1 MYTYFNMNEKL
12 RQQFEDQLTYLPAIN
27 QQALRSFDWATE
39 LVAIGKNYGLHIDEL
54 DDLQI
59 ETMLVLVGLVDSDQY
74 QNELINR
81 LAISPTEAGKIIED
95 INKRVFTPIH
105 DYIVSGGQKAE
116 STPTTIMES
125 AGFQMTTEDA
135 PVPSANTVPLV
146 RTGGDTPLAQSLPES
161 KPVVPM
167 PVIPPSPLQ
176 FHPTEEKST
185 EPTPIAEMPVTTP
198 IAPVPSIPFSKE
210 KLEQVYQERQ
220 KAIDTTLQSMDPV
233 PVPPPVS

>member
-1 MYTYFNMNEKL
+1 MNDKL

-59 ETMLVLVGLVDSDQY
+59 ETMLVLVGLVDPGQY

-95 INKRVFTPIH
+95 INDRVFTPIH

-116 STPTTIMES
+116 ATPTTIMES
-125 AGFQMTTEDA
+125 AGFQMTTEDT
-135 PVPSANTVPLV
+135 PVPSTNTTPLV
-146 RTGGDTPLAQSLPES
+146 RTGGDTPIAQSLPES
-161 KPVVPM
+161 KPIPA

-176 FHPTEEKST
+176 FHPVEEKST
-185 EPTPIAEMPVTTP
+185 EPAPIAVMPATP
-198 IAPVPSIPFSKE
+198 VVAAAAPIPFSKE
-210 KLEQVYQERQ
+210 KLEQLYQERQ
-220 KAIDTTLQSMDPV
+220 KTIDTTLKSMDPV
-233 PVPPPVS
+233 PVPPSAN